1 MVSNYIIAKF
11 QISEDVSLMAMI
23 DNDTIHFFD
32 NNGNDVQRDMLTLPD
47 VFVIN
52 FIDGE
57 NRAFYLVEE
66 KECIT
71 QSNLYVINKDNKV
84 IYTSTIEDAYNVYTR
99 ITNNSIIIGVSEIKT
114 ESDILIPSSSSG
126 KLVDNNQLTNKKLI
140 GIRHN
145 YYLFSEGSED
155 SNEYYLYAL
164 RPKFYDTDEPEFTF
178 VRKFH
183 ADFLILWKSNVVY
196 YNNCENDINV
206 KAYGAGGYYWDTPEE
221 QSFNIDVDLK
231 NVNWTKDVQIL
242 CDEDSIILHHTNAS
256 ADYNGFTIVIEEIGY
271 GKLKLCNQKRLSDF
285 WNVKIDSY
293 ANSLIKFDNG
303 WLQGI
308 SIFDRYGNKIAKVE
322 GGYDYVKKRPHITD
336 YAVFAG
342 NLSIPKIKNLLNT
355 SIKFGVIS
363 TEDLEMVV
371 PPNYN
376 KVDFIVLEEPTKK
389 QSRQKGTY
397 EIYIKVCFE
406 TINQQK
412 ELTENWGLF
421 KHSKYILPC
430 FYKSIDVIRLKSKF
444 VLVLEN
450 HDGLKGLFYNDEVI
464 APCIYEEITE
474 LGCYLLMNRADGMI
488 DILYIDKESIKLYN
502 HISSVT
508 PSSVHLNFSKERYIN
523 NDALIVLKNDKY
535 GLVCK
540 GQFVAECIY
549 DKIELINV
557 NPNYLDSFNQ
567 YAYNPLWF
575 ILQKDNK
582 NGLFGTHGV
591 MTDIIYDDVAVIDW
605 RTYHHKRDKDYD
617 VIPQREFVIV
627 LDGKCYTAKEKKIIC
642 ENDELIFRGFISSYE
657 LVFSDEDE
665 TCLEFYTHRG
675 EKRDIAV
682 FDSDGDSVKIDD
694 ENNIESM
701 YSGCY
706 YAVPIPIAWSDAN
719 VQVCFQDE
727 KFVFSFW
734 ENKIV
739 YNPLNKDIDEENDD
753 DSYYHDYDYPDDT
766 DYERDTYYAL
776 GGDDYDEW
784 RNNGGNLDDMMDGM
798 GY

>member
-11 QISEDVSLMAMI
+11 QTSEDVSLMAMF
-23 DNDTIHFFD
+23 DNDIIHFFD
-32 NNGNDVQRDMLTLPD
+32 KSGNDIQRDHLTVPD
-47 VFVIN
+47 VFVLN

-57 NRAFYLVEE
+57 NRAFHLVKE
-66 KECIT
+66 KERIS
-71 QSNLYVINKDNKV
+71 QGSLYVINRDNKV
-84 IYTSTIEDAYNVYTR
+84 IFTSADKDAYNVYTR
-99 ITNNSIIIGVSEIKT
+99 ITSNSIILGNNENEKDSQ
-114 ESDILIPSSSSG
+114 ILIPASSSG
-126 KLVDNNQLTNKKLI
+126 ILIENNQLTNKRLV
-140 GIRHN
+140 GTCNN

-164 RPKFYDTDEPEFTF
+164 PPKFYDTDEPKFTF
-178 VRKFH
+178 VQKYH
-183 ADFLILWKSNVVY
+183 ADFLMLWGSNVIY
-196 YNNCENDINV
+196 YNNSKNV
-206 KAYGAGGYYWDTPEE
+206 IKIDKCYYSDTPIE
-221 QSFNIDVDLK
+221 QSIDIEVDLK
-231 NVNWTKDVQIL
+231 NVNWAKDVQIL
-242 CDEDSIILHHTNAS
+242 YDEDSIILHHTNAS

-271 GKLKLCNQKRLSDF
+271 GKFKLCNQNRLGDGR
-285 WNVKIDSY
+285 NVKIDSY
-293 ANSLIKFDNG
+293 TNSLIKFDNG
-303 WLQGI
+303 WSGI
-308 SIFDRYGNKIAKVE
+308 SVFDRHGNKIAKVE

-336 YAVFAG
+336 YVVFAG
-342 NLSIPKIKNLLNT
+342 NLSIPKIKSPLNT
-355 SIKFGVIS
+355 STKFGIIS

-397 EIYIKVCFE
+397 EIYIKVCLE

-421 KHSKYILPC
+421 KHSEYILPC
-430 FYKSIDVIRLKSKF
+430 FYKSIDVIRLNSKF

-535 GLVCK
+535 GLICK
-540 GQFVAECIY
+540 GKFVAECIY

-557 NPNYLDSFNQ
+557 NPNYLDFFNQ
-567 YAYNPLWF
+567 YSYNPLWF
-575 ILQKDNK
+575 VLQKDNK
-582 NGLFGTHGV
+582 KGLFGTHGV

-605 RTYHHKRDKDYD
+605 QTYHHKRDKDYD

-642 ENDELIFRGFISSYE
+642 KNDELIFRGFISSYE

-694 ENNIESM
+694 ENDIESM
-701 YSGCY
+701 FSGCY
-706 YAVPIPIAWSDAN
+706 YAVPIPTAWSDAN

-739 YNPLNKDIDEENDD
+739 YNPLYKDIDKENDD

>member
-71 QSNLYVINKDNKV
+71 QGNLYVINKDNKV

-145 YYLFSEGSED
+145 YYLFSEESED

-242 CDEDSIILHHTNAS
+242 YDEDSIILHHTNAS
-256 ADYNGFTIVIEEIGY
+256 TDYKGFTIVIEQVEY
-271 GKLKLCNQKRLSDF
+271 GKFRLCNQK
-285 WNVKIDSY
+285 KIGKYYNETIELY
-293 ANSLIKFDNG
+293 ANSLILLNNPSGFFIHNRNG
-303 WLQGI
+303 
-308 SIFDRYGNKIAKVE
+308 NVIAKAE
-322 GGYDYVKKRPHITD
+322 KDYDYQKQRASITD
-336 YAVFAG
+336 YAIIDRR
-342 NLSIPKIKNLLNT
+342 LSEPWIKSPIQNNYT
-355 SIKFGVIS
+355 RYGIIS
-363 TEDLEMVV
+363 TETLEIVV
-371 PPNYN
+371 PTNFN
-376 KVDFIVLEEPTKK
+376 KIDFIVLEAPSTKHY
-389 QSRQKGTY
+389 RTKGEY
-397 EIYIKVCFE
+397 EIYIKVCLE
-406 TINQQK
+406 TIDK
-412 ELTENWGLF
+412 YKKSIENWGLF
-421 KHSKYILPC
+421 KHSECIIPC
-430 FYKSIDVIRLKSKF
+430 FYRSIDVIRLKSNF
-444 VLVLEN
+444 IFILEQQ
-450 HDGLKGLFYNDEVI
+450 DGLKGIFYKDKTI
-464 APCIYEEITE
+464 TQCIYERITE
-474 LGCYLLMNRADGMI
+474 LGCYLLMNRTDGMI
-488 DILYIDKESIKLYN
+488 DILYIDKESIKLYE

-508 PSSVHLNFSKERYIN
+508 PSSVQLNFSKDRYIN
-523 NDALIVLKNDKY
+523 NESLIVFQNDKY
-535 GLVCK
+535 GLICK

-557 NPNYLDSFNQ
+557 NPNYDDCFNQ

-582 NGLFGTHGV
+582 NGLFGTHGI
-591 MTDIIYDDVAVIDW
+591 MTDIIYDEVDVIDW
-605 RTYHHKRDKDYD
+605 RTYHPKRNYS
-617 VIPQREFVIV
+617 VVPIREFVLE
-627 LDGKCYTAKEKKIIC
+627 LDGKYYTAKEKKPIC
-642 ENDELIFRGFISSYE
+642 DNSELIFRGFISPDE

-665 TCLEFYTHRG
+665 TCLEFYTCNG
-675 EKRDIAV
+675 EKYEFAA
-682 FDSDGDSVKIDD
+682 FDNEGCRIDTD
-694 ENNIESM
+694 DFEDTDDF
-701 YSGCY
+701 YSNCE
-706 YAVPIPIAWSDAN
+706 YAVPNRKWYSVDLTEEEFVYSFSESEIVRNPFFHN
-719 VQVCFQDE
+719 CEDE
-727 KFVFSFW
+727 
-734 ENKIV
+734 
-739 YNPLNKDIDEENDD
+739 DDD
-753 DSYYHDYDYPDDT
+753 DSNYYDNDYIDDT

>member
-1 MVSNYIIAKF
+1 MVSNYIIAKL
-11 QISEDVSLMAMI
+11 QISEDMSLMAMI

-32 NNGNDVQRDMLTLPD
+32 SSGNEVQRDILTLPD
-47 VFVIN
+47 VFVLN

-57 NRAFYLVEE
+57 NRSFYLVGE
-66 KECIT
+66 KEYIT
-71 QSNLYVINKDNKV
+71 QGCLYVINKENKV

-231 NVNWTKDVQIL
+231 NVNWTKDVQTL

-256 ADYNGFTIVIEEIGY
+256 ADYYGFTIVVEQIGY
-271 GKLKLCNQKRLSDF
+271 DKFKLCNQNRLSDS
-285 WNVKIDSY
+285 WNAKVDSY
-293 ANSLIKFDNG
+293 TNSLIKFDKG
-303 WLQGI
+303 FLYGI
-308 SIFDRYGNKIAKVE
+308 SIFDRYGNKIAKAE

-342 NLSIPKIKNLLNT
+342 NLSIPKIKSLLNT

-371 PPNYN
+371 PPNFN
-376 KVDFIVLEEPTKK
+376 KIDFIVLEEPTKK
-389 QSRQKGTY
+389 QYRQKGNY

-412 ELTENWGLF
+412 ELAENWGLF
-421 KHSKYILPC
+421 KHSECVIPC
-430 FYKSIDVIRLKSKF
+430 FYKSIDVIRSRSNF
-444 VLVLEN
+444 IFILEQQ
-450 HDGLKGLFYNDEVI
+450 DGLKGVFYKDKI
-464 APCIYEEITE
+464 ITQCIYEGITE
-474 LGCYLLMNRADGMI
+474 LGCYLLMNRPNGLI
-488 DILYIDKESIKLYN
+488 DILYIDKESTKRYEY
-502 HISSVT
+502 ISSVT
-508 PSSVHLNFSKERYIN
+508 SSTVQLEFLRNVYSN
-523 NDALIVLKNDKY
+523 NEAVIIEKNNKYCLICR
-535 GLVCK
+535 GELV
-540 GQFVAECIY
+540 ADYIY
-549 DKIELINV
+549 DEIKLINA
-557 NPNYLDSFNQ
+557 NPNVEDLTPDSLSE
-567 YAYNPLWF
+567 NPLWF

-582 NGLFGTHGV
+582 KGLFGTHGV
-591 MTDIIYDDVAVIDW
+591 MTDINNDEVAVIDW
-605 RTYHHKRDKDYD
+605 QTYHPKRKYGDT
-617 VIPQREFVIV
+617 REFV
-627 LDGKCYTAKEKKIIC
+627 LKLNEKYYTAKEKKLIC

-665 TCLEFYTHRG
+665 TCLEFYTCRG

-682 FDSDGDSVKIDD
+682 FDSDGDSVDMDD
-694 ENNIESM
+694 FNDIESM
-701 YSGCY
+701 YSDCE
-706 YAVPIPIAWSDAN
+706 YALPIPN
-719 VQVCFQDE
+719 VWRKRNIPITISE
-727 KFVFSFW
+727 YKYIFSFS
-734 ENKIV
+734 ENRIIN
-739 YNPLNKDIDEENDD
+739 NPFYKDIDEEDDD
-753 DSYYHDYDYPDDT
+753 DSYHHDYDYPDDT

-784 RNNGGNLDDMMDGM
+784 QNNGGNLDDMMDGL

>member
-71 QSNLYVINKDNKV
+71 QGNLYVINKDNKV

-145 YYLFSEGSED
+145 YYLFSEESED

-242 CDEDSIILHHTNAS
+242 YDEDSIILHHTNAS
-256 ADYNGFTIVIEEIGY
+256 TDYKGFTIVIEQVEY
-271 GKLKLCNQKRLSDF
+271 GKFRLCNQK
-285 WNVKIDSY
+285 KIGKYYNETIELY
-293 ANSLIKFDNG
+293 ANSLILLNNPSGFFIHNRNG
-303 WLQGI
+303 
-308 SIFDRYGNKIAKVE
+308 NVIAKAE
-322 GGYDYVKKRPHITD
+322 KDYDYQKQRASITD
-336 YAVFAG
+336 YAIIDRR
-342 NLSIPKIKNLLNT
+342 LSEPWIKSPIQNNYT
-355 SIKFGVIS
+355 RYGIIS
-363 TEDLEMVV
+363 TETLEIVV
-371 PPNYN
+371 PTNFN
-376 KVDFIVLEEPTKK
+376 KIDFIVLEAPSTKHY
-389 QSRQKGTY
+389 RTKGEY
-397 EIYIKVCFE
+397 EIYIKVCLE
-406 TINQQK
+406 TIDK
-412 ELTENWGLF
+412 YKKSIENWGLF
-421 KHSKYILPC
+421 KHSECIIPC
-430 FYKSIDVIRLKSKF
+430 FYRSIDVIRLKSNF
-444 VLVLEN
+444 IFILEQQ
-450 HDGLKGLFYNDEVI
+450 DGLKGIFYKDKTI
-464 APCIYEEITE
+464 TQCIYERITE
-474 LGCYLLMNRADGMI
+474 LGCYLLMNRTDGMI
-488 DILYIDKESIKLYN
+488 DILYIDKESIKLYE

-508 PSSVHLNFSKERYIN
+508 PSSVQLNFLKDRYIN
-523 NDALIVLKNDKY
+523 NESLIVFQNDKY
-535 GLVCK
+535 GLICK

-557 NPNYLDSFNQ
+557 NPNYDDCFNQ

-582 NGLFGTHGV
+582 NGLFGTHGI
-591 MTDIIYDDVAVIDW
+591 MTDIIYDEVDVIDW
-605 RTYHHKRDKDYD
+605 RTYHPKRNYS
-617 VIPQREFVIV
+617 VVPIREFVLE
-627 LDGKCYTAKEKKIIC
+627 LDGKYYTAKEKKPIC
-642 ENDELIFRGFISSYE
+642 DNSELIFRGFISPDE

-665 TCLEFYTHRG
+665 TCLEFYTCNG
-675 EKRDIAV
+675 EKYEFAA
-682 FDSDGDSVKIDD
+682 FDNEGCRIDTD
-694 ENNIESM
+694 DFEDTDDF
-701 YSGCY
+701 YSNCE
-706 YAVPIPIAWSDAN
+706 YAVPNRKWYSVDLT
-719 VQVCFQDE
+719 E
-727 KFVFSFW
+727 EEFVYSFS
-734 ENKIV
+734 ESEIV
-739 YNPLNKDIDEENDD
+739 RNPFFHNCEDDD
-753 DSYYHDYDYPDDT
+753 DSNYYDNDYIDDT

>member
-1 MVSNYIIAKF
+1 MVSNYIIAKL
-11 QISEDVSLMAMI
+11 QISEDMSLMAMI

-32 NNGNDVQRDMLTLPD
+32 SSGNEVQRDILTLPD
-47 VFVIN
+47 VFVLN

-57 NRAFYLVEE
+57 NRSFYLVGE
-66 KECIT
+66 KEYIT
-71 QSNLYVINKDNKV
+71 QGCLYVINKENKV

-256 ADYNGFTIVIEEIGY
+256 ADYNGFTIVVEQIGY
-271 GKLKLCNQKRLSDF
+271 DKFKLCNQNRLSDS
-285 WNVKIDSY
+285 WNAKVDSY
-293 ANSLIKFDNG
+293 TNSLIKFDKG
-303 WLQGI
+303 FLYGI
-308 SIFDRYGNKIAKVE
+308 SIFDRYGNKIAKAE

-342 NLSIPKIKNLLNT
+342 NLSIPKIKSLLNT

-371 PPNYN
+371 PPNFN
-376 KVDFIVLEEPTKK
+376 KIDFIVLEEPTKK
-389 QSRQKGTY
+389 QYRQKGNY

-412 ELTENWGLF
+412 ELAENWGLF
-421 KHSKYILPC
+421 KHSECVIPC
-430 FYKSIDVIRLKSKF
+430 FYKSIDVIRSRSNF
-444 VLVLEN
+444 IFILEQQ
-450 HDGLKGLFYNDEVI
+450 DGLKGVFYKDKI
-464 APCIYEEITE
+464 ITQCIYEGITE
-474 LGCYLLMNRADGMI
+474 LGCYLLMNRPNGLI
-488 DILYIDKESIKLYN
+488 DILYIDKESTKRYEY
-502 HISSVT
+502 ISSVT
-508 PSSVHLNFSKERYIN
+508 SSTVQLEFLRNVYSN
-523 NDALIVLKNDKY
+523 NEAVIIEKNNKY
-535 GLVCK
+535 GLICR
-540 GQFVAECIY
+540 GELVADYIY
-549 DKIELINV
+549 DEIKLINA
-557 NPNYLDSFNQ
+557 NPNVEDLTPDSLSE
-567 YAYNPLWF
+567 NPLWF

-582 NGLFGTHGV
+582 KGLFGTHGV
-591 MTDIIYDDVAVIDW
+591 MTDINNDEVAVIDW
-605 RTYHHKRDKDYD
+605 QTYHPKRKYGDT
-617 VIPQREFVIV
+617 REFV
-627 LDGKCYTAKEKKIIC
+627 LKLNEKYYTAKEKKLIC

-665 TCLEFYTHRG
+665 TCLEFYTCRG

-682 FDSDGDSVKIDD
+682 FDSDGDSVDMDD
-694 ENNIESM
+694 FNDIESM
-701 YSGCY
+701 YSDCE
-706 YAVPIPIAWSDAN
+706 YALPIPN
-719 VQVCFQDE
+719 VWRKRNIPITISE
-727 KFVFSFW
+727 YKYIFSFS
-734 ENKIV
+734 ENRIIN
-739 YNPLNKDIDEENDD
+739 NPFYKDIDEEDDD
-753 DSYYHDYDYPDDT
+753 DSYHHDYDYPDDT

-784 RNNGGNLDDMMDGM
+784 QNNGGNLDDMMDGL

>member
-23 DNDTIHFFD
+23 DNETIHFFD

-57 NRAFYLVEE
+57 NRGFYLVEE

-71 QSNLYVINKDNKV
+71 QGWLYVINNANKV
-84 IYTSTIEDAYNVYTR
+84 IFTSAFEDAYNVYTR
-99 ITNNSIIIGVSEIKT
+99 ITNNSIIVGVSEIGT
-114 ESDILIPSSSSG
+114 ESDILIPSNSSG
-126 KLVDNNQLTNKKLI
+126 KLIDNNQLTNKKLI

-145 YYLFSEGSED
+145 YYLFSERTEG

-206 KAYGAGGYYWDTPEE
+206 KAYGAGGYYWDTSEE
-221 QSFNIDVDLK
+221 QSFNIEVDLK
-231 NVNWTKDVQIL
+231 NVNWAKDVQIL

-256 ADYNGFTIVIEEIGY
+256 ADYNGFTIVIEQIRY
-271 GKLKLCNQKRLSDF
+271 DKFRLCNQNRLSDS
-285 WNVKIDSY
+285 WNAKINSY
-293 ANSLIKFDNG
+293 TNSLIKFDKG
-303 WLQGI
+303 CLYGI
-308 SIFDRYGNKIAKVE
+308 SIFDRHGNKIAQAE

-342 NLSIPKIKNLLNT
+342 NLSIPKIKSLLNT

-371 PPNYN
+371 PPNFS

-389 QSRQKGTY
+389 QTRRKGNY

-421 KHSKYILPC
+421 KHSECVIPC
-430 FYKSIDVIRLKSKF
+430 FYKSIEVIRVKSNF
-444 VLVLEN
+444 IFILEQQ
-450 HDGLKGLFYNDEVI
+450 DGLKGIFYKDKII
-464 APCIYEEITE
+464 AQCIYKEITE
-474 LGCYLLMNRADGMI
+474 LGCYLLMNRPDGLI
-488 DILYIDKESIKLYN
+488 DVLYVDKEQFKLYEKF
-502 HISSVT
+502 SSVT
-508 PSSVHLNFSKERYIN
+508 SSTVQLEF
-523 NDALIVLKNDKY
+523 LKNVYSNDEAIILKRNNKY
-535 GLVCK
+535 GLICS
-540 GQFVAECIY
+540 GELVADCIY
-549 DKIELINV
+549 DEIKLINAIPSPYS
-557 NPNYLDSFNQ
+557 N
-567 YAYNPLWF
+567 NPLWF
-575 ILQKDNK
+575 ILEKANK
-582 NGLFGTHGV
+582 KGLYGTEHRV

-605 RTYHHKRDKDYD
+605 RTFHPKRRNDDT
-617 VIPQREFVIV
+617 REFVLK
-627 LDGKCYTAKEKKIIC
+627 LDDKYYTAKEKKLIC
-642 ENDELIFRGFISSYE
+642 ENDELIFRGFISSYV
-657 LVFSDEDE
+657 LVFSDNDE

-675 EKRDIAV
+675 KKRDIAV
-682 FDSDGDSVKIDD
+682 FDFDGDSVDMDD
-694 ENNIESM
+694 YNDIESM
-701 YSGCY
+701 YLYCE
-706 YAVPIPIAWSDAN
+706 YALPIPN
-719 VQVCFQDE
+719 VWRKENIQINISE
-727 KFVFSFW
+727 YKYIFSFP
-734 ENKIV
+734 ENRII
-739 YNPLNKDIDEENDD
+739 YNPYYKDIDDKEDA

>member
-1 MVSNYIIAKF
+1 MVSNYIIAKL

-32 NNGNDVQRDMLTLPD
+32 RSGNDVQRDILTLPD

-71 QSNLYVINKDNKV
+71 QGCLYVINKENKV
-84 IYTSTIEDAYNVYTR
+84 IFTSVIEDAYNVYTR
-99 ITNNSIIIGVSEIKT
+99 ITNNSIIIGVSEIET

-126 KLVDNNQLTNKKLI
+126 KLIDNNQLTNKKLI
-140 GIRHN
+140 GIHNN
-145 YYLFSEGSED
+145 YYLFSEETECPS
-155 SNEYYLYAL
+155 EYYLYAL
-164 RPKFYDTDEPEFTF
+164 RPKLYDTDEPDFAF
-178 VRKFH
+178 VQKFH
-183 ADFLILWKSNVVY
+183 RDFLLLWESKNLLNVISYNRNTENAVY
-196 YNNCENDINV
+196 V
-206 KAYGAGGYYWDTPEE
+206 KAYDAGGYYWDSPEE
-221 QSFNIDVDLK
+221 QSFRIDIDLK

-256 ADYNGFTIVIEEIGY
+256 ADYNGFTIVIEQIGY
-271 GKLKLCNQKRLSDF
+271 GKFKLCNQNRLSDF
-285 WNVKIDSY
+285 WNAKIDSY
-293 ANSLIKFDNG
+293 TNSLIKFDNG
-303 WLQGI
+303 WLHGI

-336 YAVFAG
+336 YVVFAG
-342 NLSIPKIKNLLNT
+342 NLSIPKIKSPLNT

-421 KHSKYILPC
+421 KHSECIIPC
-430 FYKSIDVIRLKSKF
+430 FYKSIDIIRLKGNF
-444 VLVLEN
+444 IFILEQQ
-450 HDGLKGLFYNDEVI
+450 DGLKGVFYKDRI
-464 APCIYEEITE
+464 ITQCIYEGITE
-474 LGCYLLMNRADGMI
+474 LGCYLLMNRSNGLI
-488 DILYIDKESIKLYN
+488 DILYVGKESIKLYEN
-502 HISSVT
+502 ISSVT
-508 PSSVHLNFSKERYIN
+508 SSTVQLEFLKSVYSN
-523 NDALIVLKNDKY
+523 NESIIIGKNNKY
-535 GLVCK
+535 GLICR
-540 GQFVAECIY
+540 GELVADCIY
-549 DKIELINV
+549 DEIKLINAIPSPYS
-557 NPNYLDSFNQ
+557 N
-567 YAYNPLWF
+567 NPLWF
-575 ILQKDNK
+575 ILEKANK
-582 NGLFGTHGV
+582 KGLYGTEHEV

-605 RTYHHKRDKDYD
+605 QTYHPKRDYGDT
-617 VIPQREFVIV
+617 REFVLK
-627 LDGKCYTAKEKKIIC
+627 LDKKYYTAKEKKLIC
-642 ENDELIFRGFISSYE
+642 ENDELIFRGFISSYV
-657 LVFSDEDE
+657 LVFSDEYE
-665 TCLEFYTHRG
+665 TCLEFYTYRG

-682 FDSDGDSVKIDD
+682 FDSDGDSVDMDD
-694 ENNIESM
+694 YNDIESM
-701 YSGCY
+701 YSDCE
-706 YAVPIPIAWSDAN
+706 YALPIPN
-719 VQVCFQDE
+719 VWRKENIQITISE
-727 KFVFSFW
+727 YKYIFSFS
-734 ENKIV
+734 ENRIIN
-739 YNPLNKDIDEENDD
+739 NPFYKDIDEEDDD
-753 DSYYHDYDYPDDT
+753 DSYHHDYDYPDDT
-766 DYERDTYYAL
+766 DYEHDTYYAL

>member
-1 MVSNYIIAKF
+1 MIPHIIIAKLVV
-11 QISEDVSLMAMI
+11 SEDLSLMAMI
-23 DNDTIHFFD
+23 NDDTIHFFD
-32 NNGNDVQRDMLTLPD
+32 EQGKNVERDILELPE
-47 VFVIN
+47 VFVLN
-52 FIDGE
+52 FIDGN
-57 NRAFYLVEE
+57 NRSFNLLNEGE
-66 KECIT
+66 KIEHGV
-71 QSNLYVINKDNKV
+71 LYVINKENRIIFHSSCEENYDTFTRVTSNSV
-84 IYTSTIEDAYNVYTR
+84 ILGVKEIEC
-99 ITNNSIIIGVSEIKT
+99 
-114 ESDILIPSSSSG
+114 ESSLLIPINSYG
-126 KLVDNNQLTNKKLI
+126 RLIDNNHLTDKKLI
-140 GIRHN
+140 GVRDN
-145 YYLFSEGSED
+145 YYLFSEESACF
-155 SNEYYLYAL
+155 NEYYLYAL
-164 RPKFYDTDEPEFTF
+164 SPKFYDAYVPEFIF

-183 ADFLILWKSNVVY
+183 ADFLLLWGANVLYYDSNS
-196 YNNCENDINV
+196 ENAISV
-206 KAYGAGGYYWDTPEE
+206 KYYGAGGYYWDAPKEL
-221 QSFNIDVDLK
+221 SFDIEVDLK
-231 NVNWTKDVQIL
+231 NVNWKKDVQIL
-242 CDEDSIILHHTNAS
+242 YDENSIILHHTNAS
-256 ADYNGFTIVIEEIGY
+256 ADYNGFTIVIEKIGY
-271 GKLKLCNQKRLSDF
+271 GKFKLCNQKRLSDF

-303 WLQGI
+303 WLHGI

-342 NLSIPKIKNLLNT
+342 NLSIPKIKSPLNT
-355 SIKFGVIS
+355 STKFGIIS

-421 KHSKYILPC
+421 KHSEYILPC

-450 HDGLKGLFYNDEVI
+450 HDGLKGLFYKDEVI

-474 LGCYLLMNRADGMI
+474 LGCYLLMNRADGMM
-488 DILYIDKESIKLYN
+488 DILYIDKESIKLYE

-549 DKIELINV
+549 DKIELKNV
-557 NPNYLDSFNQ
+557 NPNYLDNFNQ

-591 MTDIIYDDVAVIDW
+591 MTDIIYDDVAVVDW
-605 RTYHHKRDKDYD
+605 RTFHPKRRNDDT
-617 VIPQREFVIV
+617 REFVLK
-627 LDGKCYTAKEKKIIC
+627 LDDKYYTAKEKKLIC
-642 ENDELIFRGFISSYE
+642 ENDELIFRGFISSYV

-665 TCLEFYTHRG
+665 TCLEFYTSWG

-682 FDSDGDSVKIDD
+682 FDSDGDSVDIDD
-694 ENNIESM
+694 YNDIESM
-701 YSGCY
+701 YSYCE
-706 YAVPIPIAWSDAN
+706 YALPIPN
-719 VQVCFQDE
+719 VWREENIQINISE
-727 KFVFSFW
+727 YKYIFSFP
-734 ENKIV
+734 ENRIIN
-739 YNPLNKDIDEENDD
+739 NPFYKDIDEENDD

-766 DYERDTYYAL
+766 DCERDTYYAL

>member
-11 QISEDVSLMAMI
+11 QISENVSLMAMI

-32 NNGNDVQRDMLTLPD
+32 SSGNEVQRDILILPD
-47 VFVIN
+47 VFVLN
-52 FIDGE
+52 FIEGE
-57 NRAFYLVEE
+57 NRAFYLVGE

-71 QSNLYVINKDNKV
+71 QGNLYVINNDNKV
-84 IYTSTIEDAYNVYTR
+84 IFTSTSEEEHNVYTR
-99 ITNNSIIIGVSEIKT
+99 ITNNSIIIGVSEIET

-126 KLVDNNQLTNKKLI
+126 KLIDNNQLTNKKLI

-145 YYLFSEGSED
+145 YYLFSEESEG

-164 RPKFYDTDEPEFTF
+164 RLKFYETDEPDFAF
-178 VRKFH
+178 VQKFH
-183 ADFLILWKSNVVY
+183 RDFLLLWESKNLLNVIS
-196 YNNCENDINV
+196 YNRNSENAVKV
-206 KAYGAGGYYWDTPEE
+206 KAYDAGGYYWDSPEE
-221 QSFNIDVDLK
+221 QSFRIDIDLK

-256 ADYNGFTIVIEEIGY
+256 ADYNGFTIVIEQIGY
-271 GKLKLCNQKRLSDF
+271 GKFKLCNQNRLSDF
-285 WNVKIDSY
+285 WNAKIDSY
-293 ANSLIKFDNG
+293 TNSLIKFDNG
-303 WLQGI
+303 WLHGI

-336 YAVFAG
+336 YVVFAG
-342 NLSIPKIKNLLNT
+342 NLSIPKIKSPLNT

-421 KHSKYILPC
+421 KHSECIIPC
-430 FYKSIDVIRLKSKF
+430 FYKSIDIIRLKGNF
-444 VLVLEN
+444 IFILEQQ
-450 HDGLKGLFYNDEVI
+450 DGLKGVFYKDRI
-464 APCIYEEITE
+464 ITQCIYEGITE
-474 LGCYLLMNRADGMI
+474 LGCYLLMNRSNGLI
-488 DILYIDKESIKLYN
+488 DILYVDKESIKLYEN
-502 HISSVT
+502 ISSVT
-508 PSSVHLNFSKERYIN
+508 SSTVQLEFLKSVYSN
-523 NDALIVLKNDKY
+523 NESIIIGKNNKY
-535 GLVCK
+535 GLICK
-540 GQFVAECIY
+540 GKLVADCIY
-549 DKIELINV
+549 DEIKLINAIHSPYS
-557 NPNYLDSFNQ
+557 N
-567 YAYNPLWF
+567 NPLWF
-575 ILQKDNK
+575 ILEKANK
-582 NGLFGTHGV
+582 KGLYGTEHEV

-605 RTYHHKRDKDYD
+605 RTYHPKRDYGDT
-617 VIPQREFVIV
+617 REFVLK
-627 LDGKCYTAKEKKIIC
+627 LDEKYYTAKEKKLIC
-642 ENDELIFRGFISSYE
+642 ENDELIFRGFISSYV

-665 TCLEFYTHRG
+665 TCLEFYTYRG

-682 FDSDGDSVKIDD
+682 FDSDGDSVDMDD
-694 ENNIESM
+694 YNDIESM
-701 YSGCY
+701 YSSCY
-706 YAVPIPIAWSDAN
+706 YAVPIPTAWSDAN
-719 VQVCFQDE
+719 VQVDIQE
-727 KFVFSFW
+727 EEFVFSFW

-739 YNPLNKDIDEENDD
+739 YNPLRNRGDNL
-753 DSYYHDYDYPDDT
+753 DYDNNDYYYDIDDT
-766 DYERDTYYAL
+766 DYERETFYAL

>member
-1 MVSNYIIAKF
+1 MVSNYIIAKL
-11 QISEDVSLMAMI
+11 QLSEDVSLMAMI

-32 NNGNDVQRDMLTLPD
+32 RSGNDVQRDILTLPD

-71 QSNLYVINKDNKV
+71 QGCLYVINKENKV
-84 IYTSTIEDAYNVYTR
+84 IFTSAIEDTYNVYTR
-99 ITNNSIIIGVSEIKT
+99 ITNNSIIIGVPEIET
-114 ESDILIPSSSSG
+114 ESDILIPSNSSG
-126 KLVDNNQLTNKKLI
+126 QLIDNNQPTSKKLI
-140 GIRHN
+140 GVRNN
-145 YYLFSEGSED
+145 YYLFSDESA
-155 SNEYYLYAL
+155 SPNEYHLYAL
-164 RPKFYDTDEPEFTF
+164 PPKFYDTDEPKFTF
-178 VRKFH
+178 VQKYH
-183 ADFLILWKSNVVY
+183 ADIIMLWGSNVIY
-196 YNNCENDINV
+196 YNKSKNAIKIN
-206 KAYGAGGYYWDTPEE
+206 KCYYSDTPLE
-221 QSFNIDVDLK
+221 QSIDIEIDLK
-231 NVNWTKDVQIL
+231 NVNWTKDIQTL
-242 CDEDSIILHHTNAS
+242 YDENSIILHHTNAS

-271 GKLKLCNQKRLSDF
+271 GKFKLCNQKRLSDL
-285 WNVKIDSY
+285 WNAKIDSY

-303 WLQGI
+303 WLHGI

-342 NLSIPKIKNLLNT
+342 NLSIPKIKSPLNT
-355 SIKFGVIS
+355 STKFGVIS
-363 TEDLEMVV
+363 TEDLDMVV

-376 KVDFIVLEEPTKK
+376 KVDFIVLEEPTEK
-389 QSRQKGTY
+389 QSRKKGTY

-421 KHSKYILPC
+421 KHSEYILPC

-488 DILYIDKESIKLYN
+488 DILYIDKESIKLYE

-508 PSSVHLNFSKERYIN
+508 PSSVQLNFSKERYIN
-523 NDALIVLKNDKY
+523 NDALIVFKNDKY

-582 NGLFGTHGV
+582 KGLFGTHGV
-591 MTDIIYDDVAVIDW
+591 MTDINNDEVAVIDW
-605 RTYHHKRDKDYD
+605 QTYHPKRKYGDT
-617 VIPQREFVIV
+617 REFVLK
-627 LDGKCYTAKEKKIIC
+627 LDKKYYTAKEKKLIC
-642 ENDELIFRGFISSYE
+642 ENDELIFRGFISSYG

-665 TCLEFYTHRG
+665 TCLEFYTYRG

-682 FDSDGDSVKIDD
+682 FDSDGDSVDMDD
-694 ENNIESM
+694 YNDIESM
-701 YSGCY
+701 YLDCE
-706 YAVPIPIAWSDAN
+706 YALPIPN
-719 VQVCFQDE
+719 VWRKE
-727 KFVFSFW
+727 NISINISEYKYIFSFS
-734 ENKIV
+734 ENRIIN
-739 YNPLNKDIDEENDD
+739 NPFYKDIDEENDD
-753 DSYYHDYDYPDDT
+753 DSYNHDYDYPDDT